1 MTVNSKSE
9 RISELGMKMRKDRLV
24 WKESSNRKV
33 EFTNAFTVE
42 EARVQDDFWE
52 TFIKAIQF
60 LH

>member
-24 WKESSNRKV
+24 WKESSNLKV

-42 EARVQDDFWE
+42 EARLQDDF
-52 TFIKAIQF
+52 
-60 LH
+60 